1 MTNRV
6 AGFDLIR
13 SLSLILIFLYHIV
26 NRQVANPG
34 VLLIVKTAM
43 VVAVSILGF
52 ISSVLLSEKDVGT
65 GTFLVRRLARI
76 YIPLALCLMTI
87 LIVHA
92 LDGKSVTGQHT
103 ILHLL
108 GLTAFFKLFDV
119 KSTSTIGHG
128 LWFVTTIIIM
138 YFLLPVFHYLFR
150 RPAGLRNFLG
160 VVVACTAINYGL
172 AGTESIFAVVTAFS
186 LGAYLS
192 VNQGIEG
199 LLSMSPVR
207 FIFFGIVLFALLSA
221 MIWFFDAWH
230 PLPQLIASLS
240 TLAFVPLSFYVA
252 AKLPPFL
259 IAGTTLFAGL
269 SYEFYILHFY
279 FINEGF
285 HELFKVNVGLLGHT
299 IIAFTVVFLLSFV
312 LSRIGYFL
320 FNRANSHLCNTG
332 RESEEKFFSKKQ
344 DPPSVPVVKS

>member
-1 MTNRV
+1 MV
-6 AGFDLIR
+6 A
-13 SLSLILIFLYHIV
+13 
-26 NRQVANPG
+26 
-34 VLLIVKTAM
+34 
-43 VVAVSILGF
+43 AVSILGF
-52 ISSVLLSEKDVGT
+52 ISSVLLSEKDIGT
-65 GTFLVRRLARI
+65 GTFLVRRLTRI
-76 YIPLALCLMTI
+76 YIPLTLCLMTI

-92 LDGKSVTGQHT
+92 LVGKSVTGQHT

-108 GLTAFFKLFDV
+108 GFTAFFKLFDV

-138 YFLLPVFHYLFR
+138 YFLLPVLHYLFR

-160 VVVACTAINYGL
+160 VVVACTALNYSL
-172 AGTESIFAVVTAFS
+172 AGTENIFTVVTTFS
-186 LGAYLS
+186 LGAYLG
-192 VNQGIEG
+192 VNRRIEG

-207 FIFFGIVLFALLSA
+207 FIFFGIVLFTLLSA

-230 PLPQLIASLS
+230 PLPQLVASLS
-240 TLAFVPLSFYVA
+240 PLAFVPLSFAVA

-285 HELFKVNVGLLGHT
+285 HELFKVNIGLLGHT

-312 LSRIGYFL
+312 LSRIGSFL
-320 FNRANSHLCNTG
+320 ISRANLYLCGTG
-332 RESEEKFFSKKQ
+332 KESEEKFSNKKP
-344 DPPSVPVVKS
+344 DTPAVPVVKS